1 MRSNLIKCILALCLA
16 TLMLITMTAG
26 CGKDKGQPEP
36 ATVLTDC
43 TVTVQTEGGL
53 PLSNVNVS
61 IYTDKA
67 QSELIDFV
75 RTDENGVAKLNM
87 EIPSGSIIFLSKV
100 PEGYT
105 VADYYSLT
113 EKDTVLSLKAVSGG
127 ELAPIKLGGVMF
139 NFTVTDQSG
148 TEYTLS
154 KLLEAKKAVVLN
166 FWYTNCVPC
175 KMEFP
180 YLQQAYNEYEN
191 DVALLALNPVD
202 DANAVAAFAT
212 ENGLTMP
219 MIACDP
225 QWTDLI
231 SGIAYPTTVMIDR
244 FGTIALI
251 HVGSVDNVSTFENL
265 FAHFVADDYTQSTFK
280 NISSFEAAEDDSTS
294 TTDTSD
300 STDTTTTTTTT
311 NTTGHSDS
319 TGTTK
324 KTTAT
329 GTASNN
335 GTTTQNS
342 GSSAYNGK
350 LVNPDTPIE
359 FGGVLDFEAEV
370 NAGEM
375 VLYHVF
381 RVSGTTLHIKDAS
394 AYVIY
399 CDKTY
404 KPDKNGNISF
414 PVTSDSPN
422 NPIVLK
428 IGNSGKANKKYAVT
442 FSFPEGSLMNPYDLK
457 AGTIKT
463 KIAAN
468 NDQGVYYSC
477 IADKDGYVTIVLK
490 SVTAGVQCDI
500 RVTVTDSSY
509 IPRQRLLS
517 ETEDGKTLTID
528 VYAGDE
534 IEINFVALPDE
545 NFKYPAATIESVLS
559 FS

>member
-1 MRSNLIKCILALCLA
+1 MKNQMFKRLLALSSAIL
-16 TLMLITMTAG
+16 LLIALTAG
-26 CGKDKGQPEP
+26 CGKQQSEP
-36 ATVLTDC
+36 AAILADC
-43 TVTVQTEGGL
+43 TVTVQSEGGM
-53 PLSNVNVS
+53 PLANVDVS
-61 IYTDKA
+61 IYTDKNKT
-67 QSELIDFV
+67 ELVDFV

-87 EIPSGSIIFLSKV
+87 DIPSGSILFLSKV
-100 PEGYT
+100 PEGYA
-105 VADYYSLT
+105 VADYYTLT
-113 EKDTVLSLKAVSGG
+113 EKDTVLSLKVISDS
-127 ELAPIKLGGVMF
+127 ELAPIKLGGGMF

-154 KLLEAKKAVVLN
+154 KLLETKKAVVLN

-180 YLQQAYNEYEN
+180 YLQQAYNEHEN

-225 QWTDLI
+225 QWADLI
-231 SGIAYPTTVMIDR
+231 SGIAYPTTVVIDR

-280 NISSFEAAEDDSTS
+280 NISSFETAEDDSTS
-294 TTDTSD
+294 TTDASD
-300 STDTTTTTTTT
+300 STDTTTTT

-350 LVNPDTPIE
+350 LVNPDAPIE
-359 FGGVLDFEAEV
+359 YGGVLAFDAEV
-370 NAGEM
+370 KAGEM
-375 VLYHVF
+375 VLYHVY
-381 RVSGTTLHIKDAS
+381 RVSGTTLRIADAS

-399 CDKTY
+399 GETTY
-404 KPDKNGNISF
+404 KPDKNGNVYV
-414 PVTSDSPN
+414 PVISDSPN

-428 IGNSGKANKKYAVT
+428 IGNSGKSNKTYAVT
-442 FSFPEGSLMNPYDLK
+442 FSFPEGSLMNPYKAK
-457 AGTIKT
+457 AGNIKT
-463 KIAAN
+463 KIEAD
-468 NDQGVYYSC
+468 NDQGVYYVC
-477 IADKDGYVTIVLK
+477 TAAKDGNVTITLK
-490 SVTAGVQCDI
+490 NITKGVECDI

-509 IPRQRLLS
+509 IPQQYLLS
-517 ETEDGKTLTID
+517 DTEDGKSLTIE
-528 VYAGDE
+528 VYEGDE

-545 NFKYPAATIESVLS
+545 NFKYPAATIDSVLS
-559 FS
+559 FT